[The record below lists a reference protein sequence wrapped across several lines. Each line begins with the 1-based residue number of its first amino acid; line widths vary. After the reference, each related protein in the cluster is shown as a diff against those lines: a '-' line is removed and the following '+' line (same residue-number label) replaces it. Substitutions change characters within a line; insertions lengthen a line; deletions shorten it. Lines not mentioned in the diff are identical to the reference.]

1 MAIDH
6 TDPIYLTPAAGGAQ
20 PELMLSAVLHLMS
33 HYTASEGSA
42 CVKLAA
48 VIERHLKALSTLPGM
63 APVLAAT
70 CQQLSEQW
78 AGIVERSLPPVK
90 KKEDGFLTRF
100 MARGRPAPQA
110 V

>member
-6 TDPIYLTPAAGGAQ
+6 TDPIYLAPAAGGQQ

-33 HYTASEGSA
+33 HYTADGKG
-42 CVKLAA
+42 CVKLAS
-48 VIERHLKALSTLPGM
+48 VIERHLKALASLPGL

-78 AGIVERSLPPVK
+78 ATVVEQTLPPQQK
-90 KKEDGFLTRF
+90 KDDGFLSRL
-100 MARGRPAPQA
+100 MARGRPAPQVA
-110 V
+110 